1 MREIPKK
8 NAEELEG
15 MLWGDPNPGN
25 KYRHNSTNDVYEIVG
40 KSIDCKTN
48 EVRVHYKRI
57 NDFKYANILFSRPLA
72 DFEEPRFTRVMSYQ
86 VYLSHEEHQ
95 QYKEIKRV

>member
-8 NAEELEG
+8 SAEELEA

-57 NDFKYANILFSRPLA
+57 NDFNENIVFSRPIV

-86 VYLSHEEHQ
+86 VLLSNEEYK
-95 QYKEIKRV
+95 QYKEKYA